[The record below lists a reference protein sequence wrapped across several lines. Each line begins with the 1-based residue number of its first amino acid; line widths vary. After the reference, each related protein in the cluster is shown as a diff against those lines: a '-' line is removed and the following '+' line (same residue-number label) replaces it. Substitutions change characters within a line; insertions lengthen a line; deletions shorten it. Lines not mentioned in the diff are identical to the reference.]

1 MFNSFSTFDPLDP
14 DKPIKKYFTKNTLAN
29 ESAYHQYD
37 LVLHNLELSDNNYSP
52 LQTSEEQSYLTLNRR
67 EITNVKFPFVL
78 YAFTLANDIVIE
90 KRTRYSVWD
99 LLGDVG
105 GFNDGLILVC

>member
-1 MFNSFSTFDPLDP
+1 M
-14 DKPIKKYFTKNTLAN
+14 
-29 ESAYHQYD
+29 
-37 LVLHNLELSDNNYSP
+37 
-52 LQTSEEQSYLTLNRR
+52 
-67 EITNVKFPFVL
+67 KFPFVL